1 MSLWD
6 PEAAGNAA
14 LYLRLPQEEMMQLQ
28 SKEYSGR
35 NAVWVPF
42 AETGYTK
49 GQIYLSLINFL

>member
-49 GQIYLSLINFL
+49 GYFSVGY

>member
-49 GQIYLSLINFL
+49 GYFFVSYELL